1 MKKEKMNSKLYTIYQ
16 FISPP
21 SNITTESVAIS
32 NKVLEKMRNLS
43 FQSQN
48 DSITIEMTYD
58 SFHSFVYFVV
68 ENTINVMK
76 KEPIG

>member
-1 MKKEKMNSKLYTIYQ
+1 MKNKIYTIYH

-21 SNITTESVAIS
+21 SNITHKSVEIS
-32 NKVLEKMRNLS
+32 NKVFEKMRNLT
-43 FQSQN
+43 FESQT

-58 SFHSFVYFVV
+58 SFHSFVFFVV

-76 KEPIG
+76 KESIG

>member
-1 MKKEKMNSKLYTIYQ
+1 MKNKIYTIYH

-21 SNITTESVAIS
+21 SNITHESVEIS
-32 NKVLEKMRNLS
+32 NKVFEKMRNLT
-43 FQSQN
+43 FESQT

-58 SFHSFVYFVV
+58 SFHSFVFFVV

-76 KEPIG
+76 KESIG

>member
-1 MKKEKMNSKLYTIYQ
+1 MNSKLYSIYQ
-16 FISPP
+16 FIYPP
-21 SNITTESVAIS
+21 SDITHESVDLT
-32 NKVLEKMRNLS
+32 NKVLEKMRNLT
-43 FQSQN
+43 FESQT

-76 KEPIG
+76 KESIG

>member
-1 MKKEKMNSKLYTIYQ
+1 MKNKIYTIYH

-21 SNITTESVAIS
+21 SEITHESVAIS

-58 SFHSFVYFVV
+58 SFHSFVFFVV

-76 KEPIG
+76 KESIG

>member
-1 MKKEKMNSKLYTIYQ
+1 MKNKIYTIYH

-21 SNITTESVAIS
+21 SDITHESVDLT
-32 NKVLEKMRNLS
+32 NMVLEKMRNLT
-43 FQSQN
+43 FESQT
-48 DSITIEMTYD
+48 DSITIEMTFD

-76 KEPIG
+76 KESIG

>member
-1 MKKEKMNSKLYTIYQ
+1 MKNTIYTIYH

-21 SNITTESVAIS
+21 SEITHESVAIS
-32 NKVLEKMRNLS
+32 NKVLDKMRNLS

-76 KEPIG
+76 KESIG

>member
-1 MKKEKMNSKLYTIYQ
+1 MNSKLYSIYH

-21 SNITTESVAIS
+21 SNITHESVAIS
-32 NKVLEKMRNLS
+32 NKVLEKMRNLT
-43 FQSQN
+43 FESQN

-68 ENTINVMK
+68 ENTLNVMK
-76 KEPIG
+76 KESIG

>member
-1 MKKEKMNSKLYTIYQ
+1 MNNKIYTIYH

-21 SNITTESVAIS
+21 SNITHESVAIS
-32 NKVLEKMRNLS
+32 NKVLEKMRNLT
-43 FQSQN
+43 FESQN

-68 ENTINVMK
+68 ENTLNVMK
-76 KEPIG
+76 KESIG

>member
-1 MKKEKMNSKLYTIYQ
+1 MNSKLYSIYQ

-21 SNITTESVAIS
+21 SNITHESVDLT
-32 NKVLEKMRNLS
+32 NKVLKKMRNLTVE
-43 FQSQN
+43 SQT
-48 DSITIEMTYD
+48 DSITIEMTFD

-76 KEPIG
+76 KESIG

>member
-1 MKKEKMNSKLYTIYQ
+1 MNNKIYTIYQ

-21 SNITTESVAIS
+21 SEITHESVAIS
-32 NKVLEKMRNLS
+32 NKVLDKMRNLS

-76 KEPIG
+76 KESIG

>member
-1 MKKEKMNSKLYTIYQ
+1 MSKKIYTIYQ

-21 SNITTESVAIS
+21 SDITHESVDLT
-32 NKVLEKMRNLS
+32 NKVPEKMRNLT
-43 FQSQN
+43 FESQI
-48 DSITIEMTYD
+48 DSITIEMTFD

-76 KEPIG
+76 KESIG